1 MTQTIRKAV
10 FPIGGLGTRF
20 FPITKTV
27 PKEMLP
33 IIDKPLIH
41 YAVEEA
47 LNSGI
52 EQLIFITGKGKS
64 TIENYFD
71 YIHEI
76 QTTSKNNGHENEL
89 EKIKSSIFEPGKI
102 AYIRQHSP
110 LGLGHAVWCARH
122 LIGDEPF
129 AVVLPDDFIQSTKP
143 CLQQMIETY
152 EEHQDYVV
160 AVMEV
165 SLAETQYYGILDV
178 KRKINNRIYAKSLVE
193 KPYPNKAPSRYAI
206 IGRYILKSEIF
217 EELDKQE
224 KGYQNEIQLT
234 DAIAKN
240 IEHNNICG
248 LLFEGKRYD
257 CGNKKGML
265 DAIVSIALE
274 REDLKDYVKKIIH
287 EKFSSF

>member
-64 TIENYFD
+64 SIENYFD

-152 EEHQDYVV
+152 EEHQGYVL

-193 KPYPNKAPSRYAI
+193 KPYPNKTPSRYAI